1 MPALMLPVLV
11 PARVSEPESR
21 PPPLNAKLLLTVT
34 GALAFSVPPV
44 WVRLLRLSGTFAVT
58 LLLPLPPIARLPLT
72 GIVVPALR
80 LKVPKSM
87 PSVAPAMLKAPVSVP
102 PNTRLKVLPG
112 GTFTLPEL
120 LNSPMRVL
128 LVALAS
134 VSVPGLLMVSDPPR
148 LRIGVGSVPLRV
160 SVPALV
166 MVLVPMVPTE
176 PAPLIV
182 SAPLFCSARL
192 SENMPALTLPVLV
205 FARVSAPETQPPPL
219 NAKLLL
225 TVTGALAFSV
235 PPEMFKSPTDIAE
248 LIVAVLPMILTARFG
263 TLIVPPL
270 ASSVTI
276 PSATAPVPVEVV
288 SGLKVM
294 FSLPTVEVMLA
305 LTLMLRNAFS
315 VNAASPP
322 AVLLMG
328 SATVMSPG
336 SVLAPAA
343 AVEMATLVPALSAV
357 WMVPVVMIDPS
368 FVLLKFGLPVT
379 LVSLPAACIV
389 MSLGS
394 SSH

>member
-21 PPPLNAKLLLTVT
+21 
-34 GALAFSVPPV
+34 
-44 WVRLLRLSGTFAVT
+44 
-58 LLLPLPPIARLPLT
+58 
-72 GIVVPALR
+72 
-80 LKVPKSM
+80 
-87 PSVAPAMLKAPVSVP
+87 
-102 PNTRLKVLPG
+102 
-112 GTFTLPEL
+112 
-120 LNSPMRVL
+120 
-128 LVALAS
+128 
-134 VSVPGLLMVSDPPR
+134 
-148 LRIGVGSVPLRV
+148 
-160 SVPALV
+160 
-166 MVLVPMVPTE
+166 
-176 PAPLIV
+176 
-182 SAPLFCSARL
+182 
-192 SENMPALTLPVLV
+192 
-205 FARVSAPETQPPPL
+205 PPPL